1 MREIRCVRS
10 CRVPACADR
19 HPTQTHI
26 PWLLRPAQMLGVDV
40 AACRKHVFQSR
51 QEVSARAA
59 SLASRGWSNE
69 SLEFLADLLWEDVA
83 FNTNGRK
90 TLIAIAS
97 CCDEQDWAHELL
109 ATFRIFDPS
118 ELRLTKTLAQ
128 AVASQDLIQILHENN
143 TQHHKHLKN
152 VSGVGF
158 QEIIFFGFRV

>member
-1 MREIRCVRS
+1 
-10 CRVPACADR
+10 
-19 HPTQTHI
+19 
-26 PWLLRPAQMLGVDV
+26 MLGVDV

-128 AVASQDLIQILHENN
+128 AVASQDLIQILHENK

-152 VSGVGF
+152 ASGVGF